1 MTYIYSWVAA
11 ALCLDGN
18 RDKEDNR
25 QDGGLSLM
33 AKRCLCPACQLY
45 AKKRAPQVR
54 RPFVRNTRV
63 GDYG

>member
-45 AKKRAPQVR
+45 AKNGHLK
-54 RPFVRNTRV
+54 
-63 GDYG
+63 